1 MSNILDDNRS
11 EKTSILPKKEKKILW
26 MNVIIFAIITIKNF
40 FSISNESL
48 QGVIA
53 VIAMIGFF
61 VMFLGIRITT
71 TYWKRHLKE
80 LSLSEKILLLFPLLN
95 FILLAF
101 SSITRI
107 SGI

>member
-11 EKTSILPKKEKKILW
+11 EKTSILPKKEKRILW

-48 QGVIA
+48 QGVFA

-80 LSLSEKILLLFPLLN
+80 LSLSEKILLFFPLFN

-101 SSITRI
+101 SSVTRI
-107 SGI
+107 AGI